1 MTMRA
6 MCCKQ
11 MLFKSL
17 SLKFCGAR
25 KLTSIAT
32 KQYLLFRP
40 VIFIPSDPS
49 KCRRNYKNEKEMATE
64 YVEEHYNGE

>member
-1 MTMRA
+1 
-6 MCCKQ
+6 
-11 MLFKSL
+11 
-17 SLKFCGAR
+17 LKFCGAP

-40 VIFIPSDPS
+40 VIFIPNDPS
-49 KCRRNYKNEKEMATE
+49 KCRINYKNEKERATE